1 MASQDRGR
9 THKIEAGKISEPSAE
24 HGQRRYR
31 TTLSESVGILS
42 NKRVRYEYTSTVPL
56 RKIRKVPK
64 ELGSSVGDS
73 TRIS

>member
-42 NKRVRYEYTSTVPL
+42 NKEYGTSTRVRYH
-56 RKIRKVPK
+56 
-64 ELGSSVGDS
+64 
-73 TRIS
+73 